1 MIFNHIKYKWQNNN
15 NLEITVNILLSIK
28 GDSFPCMYMYWI
40 HTYIYIHIYIYYK
53 KNYLCIL
60 FYFELIKVIRYKIT

>member
-15 NLEITVNILLSIK
+15 NLEITVNILLSIT

-40 HTYIYIHIYIYYK
+40 HNYIYIHIYILQEK
-53 KNYLCIL
+53 LFVHFIL
-60 FYFELIKVIRYKIT
+60 F

>member
-40 HTYIYIHIYIYYK
+40 HTYIYIHIYITRK
-53 KNYLCIL
+53 TICA
-60 FYFELIKVIRYKIT
+60 FYFILN